1 MSVCARTLKQARP
14 VEGFVVAGLFTGEV
28 TRARVSRVRM
38 YGGSV
43 LEAVL
48 GSAGGH
54 ALFAEVG

>member
-1 MSVCARTLKQARP
+1 M
-14 VEGFVVAGLFTGEV
+14 VAGLFTGEV